1 MKPINI
7 PAIRGELG
15 TLVYYTAIFTFKQVA
30 ERVRKIDD
38 EIYTSKSLQEQLQRT
53 LTDNYKKIS
62 DYILTQKEHF
72 FNAIVLAVYDGD
84 PIWNEVEI
92 GFENQDY
99 YNMGFLKP

>member
-38 EIYTSKSLQEQLQRT
+38 EIYTSRSLQEQLQRT

-62 DYILTQKEHF
+62 DYILTDAQWIC
-72 FNAIVLAVYDGD
+72 NC
-84 PIWNEVEI
+84 
-92 GFENQDY
+92 
-99 YNMGFLKP
+99 

>member
-38 EIYTSKSLQEQLQRT
+38 EIL
-53 LTDNYKKIS
+53 
-62 DYILTQKEHF
+62 
-72 FNAIVLAVYDGD
+72 
-84 PIWNEVEI
+84 I
-92 GFENQDY
+92 GFIS
-99 YNMGFLKP
+99 